1 MDINGDT
8 PQAIIQRIFIHPVF
22 IMNVVVIFFCI
33 YIMYRRKNKNQGNKD
48 KSSEKIQSDCM
59 ATIRIRLIDYYK
71 IFGGGNP
78 ELDVRYPQEF
88 TLYSFIVRAIY
99 GDESGIKA
107 IYNEK
112 IINEI
117 SSKIDTDSD
126 YRNKICSELYGV
138 SIGMIMSILSE
149 KLNRQVDL
157 LKIQEYL
164 KTFENFNQKALC
176 RGYILSFKANKML
189 FVENRIEALRYY
201 QDIFSDLFLNKKN
214 NHQDYPDQ
222 IQSRLIEASCYLSFS
237 SLISSYEKDDLSLND
252 VLISMYGKYEKSGI
266 FK

>member
-126 YRNKICSELYGV
+126 YRNKICS
-138 SIGMIMSILSE
+138 
-149 KLNRQVDL
+149 
-157 LKIQEYL
+157 
-164 KTFENFNQKALC
+164 
-176 RGYILSFKANKML
+176 
-189 FVENRIEALRYY
+189 
-201 QDIFSDLFLNKKN
+201 
-214 NHQDYPDQ
+214 
-222 IQSRLIEASCYLSFS
+222 
-237 SLISSYEKDDLSLND
+237 
-252 VLISMYGKYEKSGI
+252 
-266 FK
+266 